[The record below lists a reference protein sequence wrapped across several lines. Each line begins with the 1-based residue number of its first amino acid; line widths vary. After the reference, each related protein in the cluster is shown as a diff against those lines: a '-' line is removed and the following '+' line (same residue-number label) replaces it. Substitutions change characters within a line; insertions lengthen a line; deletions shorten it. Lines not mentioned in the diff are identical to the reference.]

1 MVVYQFLGRT
11 WPKKSRV
18 LAPLGRQSFR
28 AASIS
33 KTQKKGQMGV
43 DIPIEELRRL
53 ASQAN
58 HGARQSSAKRTSR
71 LRVSLL
77 IVGLVA
83 VAALLGWQHRRDEV
97 TELVGVWT
105 SSLASLWPASLTN
118 RPRLSVVEIPA
129 IAAPQADTPSAEGAE
144 KGAAQTAPPDR
155 AASAGGDL
163 QQQLQSIARELSVL
177 RQNLEQLA
185 AKQAQLAAKQEQMTQ
200 DIASFR
206 TVKSDDK
213 LTTASTPPSSGVPV
227 PPRKKPVLL
236 PPPPLDARPLYPEAT
251 SQPTSP
257 ALRR

>member
-1 MVVYQFLGRT
+1 
-11 WPKKSRV
+11 
-18 LAPLGRQSFR
+18 
-28 AASIS
+28 
-33 KTQKKGQMGV
+33 MGV

-58 HGARQSSAKRTSR
+58 HGARQSSAKRASR

-77 IVGLVA
+77 MVGLVA

-97 TELVGVWT
+97 NQLVGGWT
-105 SSLASLWPASLTN
+105 SSLVSLWPASLTN
-118 RPRLSVVEIPA
+118 RPRLSLVEIPP
-129 IAAPQADTPSAEGAE
+129 IAAPQADTPSAESVE
-144 KGAAQTAPPDR
+144 KGAAQTARPER
-155 AASAGGDL
+155 AASGDL
-163 QQQLQSIARELSVL
+163 QQQLQSIAHDLIVL

-185 AKQAQLAAKQEQMTQ
+185 AKQAQLAAKQEQITQ
-200 DIASFR
+200 DITSFR

-213 LTTASTPPSSGVPV
+213 LTTASTPLPSGVPV